1 MSGGERS
8 VSKLLGRL
16 RFDQERL
23 LATLATDPIH
33 LPASFRVRA
42 ASEYLLV
49 LGAALACRRSP
60 DQHLEEIRELAAR
73 VTFEL
78 SLAATPE
85 ALPVV
90 SSLEHLR
97 RLQAAGLG
105 ELLAGENDAFDRPPE
120 HHLGL
125 AFRHLARVLASLA
138 SGPDRPRLG
147 LKAADA
153 ANRVL
158 LVARTAEGPTTSDP
172 ETR

>member
-1 MSGGERS
+1 MSSGERS

-42 ASEYLLV
+42 ATEYLLV

-97 RLQAAGLG
+97 RLQAVSLE
-105 ELLAGENDAFDRPPE
+105 ELLSGEDAFGHPPE

-125 AFRHLARVLASLA
+125 AFRHLAHVLATLA

-153 ANRVL
+153 ANRAL
-158 LVARTAEGPTTSDP
+158 LVARTAEGPTTRDHES
-172 ETR
+172 R